1 MENLRTQSEKQINK
15 VLLFLAGVCIS
26 YSLVKEVILDK
37 PEDGML
43 LVIGCCLL
51 AANSSTK
58 HK

>member
-58 HK
+58 NK